1 VLRTTFEGRAIRTTC
16 NGGNVSDRDCEV
28 GDAEVDV
35 EGGVFPDGLPPKW
48 SYRGRSGS
56 AIVAMESR
64 IACPQGSPIDMDMEA
79 STAEVRGRVLT
90 VIRNILK
97 QNAIVADVHPE
108 TQLVDIGLDSMD
120 MVALMLGVEAE
131 FNITLPQP
139 EITPENFES
148 VRTLE
153 TMILKLG
160 PE

>member
-1 VLRTTFEGRAIRTTC
+1 VLRTTFEGPAIRTTC

-28 GDAEVDV
+28 GGAEVDV
-35 EGGVFPDGLPPKW
+35 EGGAFPDGLPPKW
-48 SYRGRSGS
+48 SYRVRSGS
-56 AIVAMESR
+56 AIVAMQKPHR
-64 IACPQGSPIDMDMEA
+64 MPQGSPIDMDMEA

-97 QNAIVADVHPE
+97 ESAIVADVHPE

>member
-1 VLRTTFEGRAIRTTC
+1 MLPDR
-16 NGGNVSDRDCEV
+16 VSEV

-35 EGGVFPDGLPPKW
+35 RGVPFPDGLPPKW

-56 AIVAMESR
+56 DIVARHIR
-64 IACPQGSPIDMDMEA
+64 IVPSQRVHGSQIDMDIEA
-79 STAEVRGRVLT
+79 STPTEVRWRVLS

-97 QNAIVADVHPE
+97 QNDAVADLHPE
-108 TQLVDIGLDSMD
+108 TQLVDIGLDSTD

-148 VRTLE
+148 VRSLE
-153 TMILKLG
+153 SMILKLG
-160 PE
+160 PIG